1 MSQNYPLKQESI
13 AHSKGKNKATEAFSE
28 RDLMVGLLNK
38 YFKTTALRMLKELKK
53 DVEKMEKKMIYKQ
66 NRNINKEIENLKR
79 KKFWSCES
87 YNN

>member
-1 MSQNYPLKQESI
+1 
-13 AHSKGKNKATEAFSE
+13 
-28 RDLMVGLLNK
+28 MVGLLNK

-79 KKFWSCES
+79 KQFWSCES